1 VRKPGPPGI
10 RPVLKPGEVCR
21 MLGIDYSTLHR
32 YDTDGVLPAAF
43 RTAGGRGQRRYW
55 QDAVQEFLD
64 NCKSTSENGE

>member
-1 VRKPGPPGI
+1 
-10 RPVLKPGEVCR
+10 
-21 MLGIDYSTLHR
+21 
-32 YDTDGVLPAAF
+32 VLPAAF